1 MNRIEF
7 LRSQIE
13 RIRRFAASLT
23 NNGERERFQQ
33 TEAEYQRELDS
44 LSSADTT
51 SADTPAPSDAIAA
64 KSDPDTAAP
73 SDAIAATNE
82 GDAIA
87 STNDEGPQET
97 D

>member
-13 RIRRFAASLT
+13 RARRFAASVT
-23 NNGERERFQQ
+23 NDREREGFRRM
-33 TEAEYQRELDS
+33 EAEYQRELDA
-44 LSSADTT
+44 LSSAGPA
-51 SADTPAPSDAIAA
+51 SADASAPSDAIAA
-64 KSDPDTAAP
+64 KSEPDRAAP

-82 GDAIA
+82 GDAIT
-87 STNDEGPQET
+87 STNDTRSQEK